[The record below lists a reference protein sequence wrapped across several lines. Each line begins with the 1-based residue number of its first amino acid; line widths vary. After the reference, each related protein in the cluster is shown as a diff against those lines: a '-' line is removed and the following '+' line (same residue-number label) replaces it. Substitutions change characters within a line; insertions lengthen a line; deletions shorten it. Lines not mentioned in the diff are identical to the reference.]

1 MKEQLKRELHKTYL
15 VLSSEETAY
24 EEGYEIEMILKN
36 EPSRLLPLHVLRVNG
51 NVELYYDVSS
61 RQTLE
66 DLASREKLNYHT
78 ILELFEAIDQLLGQM
93 KDYMLDTDKIVLD
106 LKHIYR
112 KEESFYFCYCPWE
125 EQPVLQSFQE
135 MLEEILGKIDYHD
148 TDAVELAYH
157 LYQRACKGDFH
168 ISEIL
173 KSHQKEEK
181 EPMVLEPVWEEPFEV
196 SSANLVQEEGTY
208 HSESTGKEKKQKQ
221 GFVRKILGYFLKK
234 EEPSEEMEEI
244 STLPKETFE
253 SLPIQHS
260 EFFQDTQVLNAADQE
275 TTLLSNMPVGVWR
288 LRPLLP
294 GFDEF
299 CISDRE
305 FVVGKQRG
313 SVDGVITRDSVS
325 RIHCRFLLRDERL
338 FLSDRGSTNGTYVN
352 GKLVEPDM
360 EVEIFP
366 GDRIVFAD
374 VEYECY
380 NSL

>member
-106 LKHIYR
+106 LEHIYR

-173 KSHQKEEK
+173 KSHRKEEK

-275 TTLLSNMPVGVWR
+275 TTLLSNMPVGAWR

>member
-157 LYQRACKGDFH
+157 LYQRACKGDFD

-181 EPMVLEPVWEEPFEV
+181 EPMVLEPVWKNP
-196 SSANLVQEEGTY
+196 
-208 HSESTGKEKKQKQ
+208 
-221 GFVRKILGYFLKK
+221 
-234 EEPSEEMEEI
+234 
-244 STLPKETFE
+244 
-253 SLPIQHS
+253 
-260 EFFQDTQVLNAADQE
+260 
-275 TTLLSNMPVGVWR
+275 
-288 LRPLLP
+288 LR
-294 GFDEF
+294 
-299 CISDRE
+299 
-305 FVVGKQRG
+305 
-313 SVDGVITRDSVS
+313 
-325 RIHCRFLLRDERL
+325 
-338 FLSDRGSTNGTYVN
+338 
-352 GKLVEPDM
+352 
-360 EVEIFP
+360 
-366 GDRIVFAD
+366 
-374 VEYECY
+374 
-380 NSL
+380 